1 MLLPIK
7 SILWPSDAS
16 EAANQALEVATELAK
31 QFGAKLYGLQVV
43 SEIPTYTDAIPSM
56 SGLDIQQYEQ
66 DLMQAARKSLEET
79 LADKVP
85 DNIEVE
91 AAILIGRAA
100 DLIVDFAKER
110 KIGLIVMSTHGRT
123 GLSHLMIGSVA
134 ENVIRYSQI
143 PTLIIPGKKQ

>member
-1 MLLPIK
+1 MLLPIR

-16 EAANQALEVATELAK
+16 EAANQALEVATEMAK

-43 SEIPTYTDAIPSM
+43 SEIPTYTDAIPTM
-56 SGLDIQQYEQ
+56 SNLDLQQYEQ
-66 DLMQAARKSLEET
+66 DLMQSARKSLEEM
-79 LADKVP
+79 LSNKVP

-100 DLIVDFAKER
+100 EVIIDFAKER
-110 KIGLIVMSTHGRT
+110 KIDLIVMSTHGRT

-134 ENVIRYSQI
+134 ENVVRHSPI
-143 PTLIIPGKKQ
+143 PTLIIPGKKG